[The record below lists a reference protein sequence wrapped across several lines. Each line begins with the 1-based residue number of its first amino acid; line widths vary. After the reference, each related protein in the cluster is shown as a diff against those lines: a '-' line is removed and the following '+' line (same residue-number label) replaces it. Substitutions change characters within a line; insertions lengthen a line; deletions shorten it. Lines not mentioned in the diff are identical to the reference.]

1 MSVTSIENLNNSAHD
16 LRRSNPEK
24 CMLIAQDA
32 IRQAMDN
39 KNLIEQARA
48 LHNMGEASL
57 WMSEFDKAF
66 ELCFGALK
74 IYNSLS
80 NTEGI
85 AFVHYSIGTIF
96 FYLSDYDNAL
106 DEYMKSYKS
115 FDLAKHENGVAE
127 SLNGIGSV
135 YYAINEN
142 HKAIHYLNTSLE
154 SCNILNNHVL
164 KQKVLDGLGKAY
176 KNLENYPKALQYL
189 NECVDLIE
197 RIKGSDHVK
206 AHAFNN
212 IGDVYFFQK
221 NFSKAF
227 DYFEKSLILRK
238 ESGFI
243 TGQAE
248 SMNNL
253 AKVLMEQKDF
263 EKAEKYLNES
273 LILSEKSKSLD
284 NQSETYNLFAS
295 IFEAKGEF
303 KKALTYHKKFYN
315 KDKLI
320 RNETNDRRNKSIQLR
335 FKVEQEEKEREILK
349 NKNKSLKKYSQSLV
363 KLGDIGKMLMSIHQ
377 TDKIISKAYTK
388 VNELMDAPSFGLGIY
403 DAEKDELFFPGY
415 IENGNI
421 LEGNIYKLNEDRL
434 ASVCYRENRTIVI
447 DNIHKENKK
456 WLKSFE
462 PPKVGRSTLS
472 IIYLPFEVP
481 NGTKGV
487 ITVQSF
493 EEDAYTEHHVNM
505 IRNLSVYIA
514 IAIQNAE
521 QYKLLE
527 EKVKKR
533 TEEIVN
539 QNHQLEDSFRIT
551 ALLNEVGRQLTSSS
565 NFQSIFLKLH
575 ENVSHLMDASCFGV
589 RLYNEKKNHIE
600 YIFEIEKGEVD
611 PEPIYVPMTEDDNY
625 SVWCVKND
633 DVVFINDNEKEYKKY
648 TNKIVVPSGDMPE
661 SLIFYP
667 IRYADRILGL
677 ITVQSFD
684 KNAYNQKHV
693 DILKTLASFTA
704 VALENVSLVE
714 NLEEKV
720 SIRTKEVQKQKEAI
734 EKMFEN
740 NKLLNQ
746 IGRELTSSLS
756 MKDVIE
762 KVYVNINQLMDAS
775 IIGIGIV
782 NDDKLEI
789 RGAME
794 RGEKLPDF
802 YYDLNNDNILAIKCL
817 KNKQEIFIQDFENE
831 IHNYVEKDNGTIT
844 GERPESI
851 LYIPL
856 IVKDQAIGTIS
867 VQSFKRNAYSDY
879 HINILRNLALYASTA
894 IENANLYENMESK
907 VKQRTSEVVA
917 QKEEIEQTYNN
928 TKLLG
933 HIGQQIIST
942 LDLEGIFD
950 KLHQNVNELM
960 DATIFSIRTCDYAK
974 NEIDYKYTIESG
986 ERLKSKKI
994 SMNDIDN
1001 YSVWCALNKQD
1012 IFINDHAIDYKKYTK
1027 KIVVVEGELPDSLIF
1042 CPMMIGDKVVGVITA
1057 QSFKK
1062 HAYKEYHLDILRTL
1076 AAYTAIAIENAGLIQ
1091 NMEDKVR
1098 SRTAE
1103 VVRQKEIIEEK
1114 NKDITDSI
1122 HYAQR
1127 IQNVILPPLGDFNE
1141 RFFESFVLFKPRDI
1155 VSGDFYWI
1163 EEVDEKIYFAV
1174 VDCTGHG
1181 VPGALVSVVGANGL
1195 NRCLVEFHLRSPSD
1209 ILDKLSE
1216 IVRETFAKTDS
1227 HVKDGMDMALCCIDK
1242 STNTLQFAGAHNPL
1256 WLIREDTKGLP
1267 LEENVNVLKSA
1278 KSKCNLIE
1286 FKSDKKPIGYTYN
1299 KDPFTEIEFQLKK
1312 GDMIYLFSDGFADQF
1327 GGYEKDI
1334 LQKGGKKFKTTNF
1347 KKLVLSIADK
1357 DLSEQQMILDDTF
1370 DTWKGSLEQLDDVC
1384 VLGIRF

>member
-1 MSVTSIENLNNSAHD
+1 MQIESIEKLNDSAQE
-16 LRRSNPEK
+16 LRRINPEQCLLLAK
-24 CMLIAQDA
+24 DA
-32 IRQAMDN
+32 LRLAMDD
-39 KNLIEQARA
+39 KNLIQQARA

-66 ELCFGALK
+66 EFCFGALK

-80 NTEGI
+80 NTEGL
-85 AFVHYSIGTIF
+85 ASVYYSIGTIF

-106 DEYMKSYKS
+106 EEYMKSYKN
-115 FDLAKHENGVAE
+115 FDLAKNENGAAE
-127 SLNGIGSV
+127 ALNGIGSV

-142 HKAIHYLNTSLE
+142 HKAIQYLNTSLE
-154 SCNILNNHVL
+154 SCNILDNLKL

-176 KNLENYPKALQYL
+176 KNLKDYSKALQYL
-189 NECVDLIE
+189 CECVDLIE
-197 RIKGSDHVK
+197 EINGSSHVK
-206 AHAFNN
+206 AHAYNN

-221 NFSKAF
+221 DYNKAL
-227 DYFEKSLILRK
+227 DYFHKSLALRK

-243 TGQAE
+243 SGQAE

-253 AKVLMEQKDF
+253 AKVLSSLKEFDEAK
-263 EKAEKYLNES
+263 KYLELS
-273 LILSEKSKSLD
+273 LILSKKSKSVE
-284 NQSETYNLFAS
+284 NQSETYKLYAH
-295 IFEAKGEF
+295 IYELQGDF
-303 KKALTYHKKFYN
+303 KSALHFHKKFFE
-315 KDKLI
+315 KDKYI
-320 RNETNDRRNKSIQLR
+320 RNETNDRRAKSIQLR

-349 NKNKSLKKYSQSLV
+349 SKNKSLKKYSQSLV
-363 KLGDIGKMLMSIHQ
+363 KLGDIGKMLMSIHR
-377 TDKIISKAYTK
+377 TDEIISKAYTK
-388 VNELMDAPSFGLGIY
+388 VNELMDAPSLGLGIY
-403 DAEKDELFFPGY
+403 DSEKDELYFPGY
-415 IENGNI
+415 IENGKI
-421 LEGNIYKLNEDRL
+421 LEGNIYKLDEDRL
-434 ASVCYRENRTIVI
+434 ASICCRENRTIVI
-447 DNIHKENKK
+447 GNIHKENKK
-456 WLKSFE
+456 WLKTFE

-493 EEDAYTEHHVNM
+493 EEDAYNEHHVNM

-539 QNHQLEDSFRIT
+539 QNLQLEESSRVT

-575 ENVSHLMDASCFGV
+575 ENVSQLMDASCFGV
-589 RLYNEKKNHIE
+589 RLFNEKKNQIE
-600 YIFEIEKGEVD
+600 YIFEIENGEVD
-611 PEPIYVPMTEDDNY
+611 AEPIYVPMSEDDNY

-633 DVVFINDNEKEYKKY
+633 DVVFINDNEKEYRKY

-667 IRYADRILGL
+667 IRYANRILGL
-677 ITVQSFD
+677 ITVQSFE
-684 KNAYNQKHV
+684 KNAYHPKDV
-693 DILKTLASFTA
+693 EILKALASFTA

-720 SIRTKEVQKQKEAI
+720 EKRTTEVQRQKEAI

-746 IGRELTSSLS
+746 IGRELTSTLS
-756 MKDVIE
+756 IKDVIE
-762 KVYVNINQLMDAS
+762 KVYENINQLMDAA

-794 RGEKLPDF
+794 KGIKLPDF
-802 YYDLNNDNILAIKCL
+802 HYELSNENALSIQCL
-817 KNKQEIFIQDFENE
+817 KNKQEIFIQDFKNE
-831 IHNYVEKDNGTIT
+831 IHKYVKKDTGTKR
-844 GERPESI
+844 GEQPESI

-856 IVKDQAIGTIS
+856 IVKEKAIGTIS
-867 VQSFKRNAYSDY
+867 VQSFKRHAYNDY

-894 IENANLYENMESK
+894 IENANLYENMESE
-907 VKQRTSEVVA
+907 VRQRTREAVA
-917 QKEEIEQTYNN
+917 QKEEIELTYNN

-960 DATIFSIRTCDYAK
+960 DAPIFSIRTCDYVK

-986 ERLKSKKI
+986 TRLKSTKI

-1001 YSVWCALNKQD
+1001 YSVWCALNKKD
-1012 IFINDHAIDYKKYTK
+1012 IFITDHSKDYKKYTK
-1027 KIVVVEGELPDSLIF
+1027 KIVVVDGELPDSLIF
-1042 CPMMIGDKVVGVITA
+1042 CPMMIGDKVIGVITA

-1076 AAYTAIAIENAGLIQ
+1076 AAYTAIAIENASLIQ

-1127 IQNVILPPLGDFNE
+1127 IQNVILPPLGDFND

-1163 EEVDEKIYFAV
+1163 EEVDDKIYFAV

-1195 NRCLVEFHLRSPSD
+1195 NRCLVEFDLRSPAE

-1242 STNTLQFAGAHNPL
+1242 STNTIQFAGAHNPL
-1256 WLIREDTKGLP
+1256 WLIRPDTSGLP
-1267 LEENVNVLKSA
+1267 IKENVNILKSNRG
-1278 KSKCNLIE
+1278 KFSLIE

-1299 KDPFTEIEFQLKK
+1299 NDPFTEIEFQLLK

-1327 GGYEKDI
+1327 GGYEQDI
-1334 LQKGGKKFKTTNF
+1334 LDRGGKKFKTANF
-1347 KKLVLSIADK
+1347 KKLILSIADK

-1370 DTWKGSLEQLDDVC
+1370 DTWKGDLEQLDDVC